1 MKKHMIALFP
11 TEKWW
16 FELPLRGVF
25 KTQPSIYDEVFMRNF
40 SVLYYGATKQIF
52 RPQPPNFFPIKIS
65 FIYFSLKKTALK
77 KCLIFSPQDFQE
89 TELSYI
95 FLKKA
100 ILIFRESYIQTLV
113 YLEPGAHLEP
123 WDI

>member
-1 MKKHMIALFP
+1 MIALFP

-25 KTQPSIYDEVFMRNF
+25 KTQPSIYDE
-40 SVLYYGATKQIF
+40 VLYYGATKQIF

-95 FLKKA
+95 FLKNA
-100 ILIFRESYIQTLV
+100 ILMFRESYIQTLV

-123 WDI
+123 WYI